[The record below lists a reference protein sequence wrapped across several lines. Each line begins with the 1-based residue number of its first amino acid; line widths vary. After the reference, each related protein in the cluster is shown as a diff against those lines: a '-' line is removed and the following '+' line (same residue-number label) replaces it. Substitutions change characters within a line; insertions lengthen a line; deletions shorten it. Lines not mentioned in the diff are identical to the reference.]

1 MAAGTILD
9 VTEQKKNQLRFEQE
23 MAPKIESLRKGI
35 TEIADTVDIA
45 THQMNEVAMR
55 QADVTQAAQSIED
68 SVDASMAI
76 IDSIQGIANQ
86 TNLLSLNASIEA
98 ARAGEAGKGFAV
110 VASEVQNLSQSTK
123 ETTNHI
129 AQLLNG
135 MNDAV
140 KDMLSKTSQISANIT
155 SENDEMGEIDSTI
168 EELHTLADDIG
179 DMVSTL
185 YK

>member
-1 MAAGTILD
+1 
-9 VTEQKKNQLRFEQE
+9 
-23 MAPKIESLRKGI
+23 
-35 TEIADTVDIA
+35 
-45 THQMNEVAMR
+45 
-55 QADVTQAAQSIED
+55 
-68 SVDASMAI
+68 
-76 IDSIQGIANQ
+76 
-86 TNLLSLNASIEA
+86 
-98 ARAGEAGKGFAV
+98 FAV